1 MSRKDFRQ
9 VVDEILQR
17 ADIVSIIS
25 EYLNLKKSGKNFKT
39 LCPFHTEKTPSFIV
53 SPEKQIWHCFGCGE
67 GGNVFGFIMKME
79 NLNFLESCKF
89 LAEKLGIPYLESKF
103 EKEKED
109 VRNKIF
115 RINSISL
122 EYFQKSLRENNSAI
136 EYLKKRGIKKETLE
150 KFKIGYAPSSYEGL
164 KNIVLKE
171 GFSLEDLEEAGLIL
185 KSEKREGYFAWFR
198 DRIIFPIFDMH
209 NRVIGF
215 AGRSLKEEE
224 PKYINSKETPVFQKG
239 KVLYGINF
247 SRNEILKEG
256 YAVIVEG
263 YMDFLTPYQEGF
275 KNLVASM
282 GTSLT
287 SFQAE
292 ILSRITPE
300 VVIAYDP
307 DVAGKS
313 ATLRGIEI
321 LFEKGL
327 KIKIATFPEGNDP
340 DILVKEKGIN
350 EFVKIIN
357 SAKNFIE
364 YRLENLLSQ
373 YPKLYPEDRV
383 KIVKEISPYLASIKN
398 KIVFDSYI
406 KYIAT
411 KLNIR
416 EETLRES
423 IIFGN
428 QERKSIDMGKIV
440 AVENRA
446 ERELLYLMLTE
457 KEILKKVK
465 NDLVPSDFSD
475 RNCQRI
481 VEVLFKLKE
490 EEINLPKIINFIED
504 EEAKKTLSEILLKE
518 IAISENREKIIQ
530 DYIEKIKENKLQEKL
545 KNIQKELEN
554 LNDPEKE
561 KQLLKDYEEIV
572 KKIKRKN
579 LLT

>member
-423 IIFGN
+423 IIFGK